1 VCPNPDSNAHGVAFD
16 STNSVANNGANPNAY
31 GATPGAY
38 SDPNYSDPNDLA
50 DEFAIDSAPSLGTS
64 SVATDAGH
72 TQPHLL
78 ASSVPRPVVP
88 VQQWRC

>member
-1 VCPNPDSNAHGVAFD
+1 VCPNPDSDAHGVAFD

-31 GATPGAY
+31 GVTPGA
-38 SDPNYSDPNDLA
+38 YSDPNDLA
-50 DEFAIDSAPSLGTS
+50 DEFAIDSALGTS

-72 TQPHLL
+72 TQPHLI
-78 ASSVPRPVVP
+78 ASSVPQPVVP